1 MDQTTGAVLCHCCF
15 ARQLQHHLWIH
26 FNLQNQPPGGQ
37 KKLKNTL
44 PPLLKKKKPRNTHQ
58 NTLSKAETSRYQYIF
73 NGEGGEGKLANELK
87 KDKSLLHR
95 LKKKSKLFQ
104 CQSILNPR
112 KIFGDILNKYFTRK
126 MRGKSIKN
134 HMQF

>member
-1 MDQTTGAVLCHCCF
+1 MDPFQSAKLAPWGTEKIKKYTTTTP
-15 ARQLQHHLWIH
+15 Q
-26 FNLQNQPPGGQ
+26 
-37 KKLKNTL
+37 
-44 PPLLKKKKPRNTHQ
+44 KKKPRNTHQ